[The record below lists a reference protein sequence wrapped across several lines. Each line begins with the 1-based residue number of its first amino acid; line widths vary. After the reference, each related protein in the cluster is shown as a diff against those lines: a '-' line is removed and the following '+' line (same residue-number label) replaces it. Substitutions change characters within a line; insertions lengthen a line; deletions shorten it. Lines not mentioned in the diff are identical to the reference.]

1 MELCS
6 IFSRRSGSSPG
17 LAEQRLGHPKHNA
30 VPFSCPASQWECL
43 VSRLKDE
50 GEGRSDVTALLDAHQ
65 LRAGSPTLFRQK
77 LGVKPALRAAG
88 HFLCEI
94 VLVASYLAW
103 TLLPGH
109 NLQRAEV
116 LGGLSSRA
124 CNVGLSLRARQ

>member
-1 MELCS
+1 M
-6 IFSRRSGSSPG
+6 
-17 LAEQRLGHPKHNA
+17 
-30 VPFSCPASQWECL
+30 
-43 VSRLKDE
+43 SRLKNE
-50 GEGRSDVTALLDAHQ
+50 GAGRSDVTALLDAHQ

-124 CNVGLSLRARQ
+124 CNVGLSLRARE